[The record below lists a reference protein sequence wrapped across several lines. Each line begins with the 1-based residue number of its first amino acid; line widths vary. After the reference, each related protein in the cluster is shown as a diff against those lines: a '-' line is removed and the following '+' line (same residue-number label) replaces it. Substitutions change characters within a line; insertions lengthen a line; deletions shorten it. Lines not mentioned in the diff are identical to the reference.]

1 MKDSM
6 EEEHLQLDDAT
17 AAAQEASIVSSPFG
31 ESEISILL
39 QKTISDVTENMDEQ
53 DRADFISHIF
63 EEGGNLSQESLLANV
78 TTQVTKSLAVPN
90 YKPDQAV
97 REASL
102 ARENKWT
109 HVNAGV
115 VYTASNALEVYLG
128 TPEHPL
134 ELPQALEKIRQLSES
149 TVLTARI
156 LLGLWNSRRRNAH
169 VSKGDSVAVL
179 LEEILL
185 WQGITKQSRV
195 AFEGSTKKYT
205 EGYRAEQKQRVMTDL
220 VLLAACSVRG
230 HCTIT
235 INGRSKKIFLDGPY
249 LHFTTVKTETL
260 FGETVLGFLVSPG
273 GWIHAYEEHQNY
285 YLAEVD
291 SRIFSELHPVTDRYA
306 LRIALYLTERWRE
319 QAKQGSFS
327 TPITMID
334 LLTASMIEVD
344 KRHLTTEFAPAI
356 EKALVRLESMSI
368 IGRQVCVSGFH
379 IGVQETEEKTW
390 LMHTC
395 MKMHR
400 PPLKGETQPGA
411 PEDPCA
417 TAIEY
422 EANRWGKDWL
432 TGSWEILPPME
443 LIRTYQAIQ
452 AAQIRNKQRGK
463 RVTKPRKAEAT

>member
-379 IGVQETEEKTW
+379 IGVQ
-390 LMHTC
+390 
-395 MKMHR
+395 
-400 PPLKGETQPGA
+400 
-411 PEDPCA
+411 
-417 TAIEY
+417 
-422 EANRWGKDWL
+422 
-432 TGSWEILPPME
+432 
-443 LIRTYQAIQ
+443 
-452 AAQIRNKQRGK
+452 
-463 RVTKPRKAEAT
+463 

>member
-1 MKDSM
+1 M
-6 EEEHLQLDDAT
+6 EEEHLQLDDT
-17 AAAQEASIVSSPFG
+17 AAAAQDVPIVSSPFG
-31 ESEISILL
+31 ESEISLLL
-39 QKTISDVTENMDEQ
+39 QKTISDVTENMGEQ
-53 DRADFISHIF
+53 DRADFISRIF

-78 TTQVTKSLAVPN
+78 TTQVTKSIAVPN

-102 ARENKWT
+102 ARKNKWIP
-109 HVNAGV
+109 VGAGV

-134 ELPQALEKIRQLSES
+134 DLPQALQQIRQLSES
-149 TVLTARI
+149 TVLTGRI

-185 WQGITKQSRV
+185 WQGIQKQSRV
-195 AFEGSTKKYT
+195 AYEGSTKKYT
-205 EGYRAEQKQRVMTDL
+205 EGYRAEQKQRVITDL

-235 INGRSKKIFLDGPY
+235 INGRTKKIFLDGPY

-260 FGETVLGFLVSPG
+260 FGETVLGFIVSPG

-319 QAKQGSFS
+319 QARQGSFS
-327 TPITMID
+327 TPITMMD
-334 LLTASMIEVD
+334 LLAASMIEVD
-344 KRHLTTEFAPAI
+344 RRHLTTEFAPAI
-356 EKALVRLESMSI
+356 EKALIKLEKMNV
-368 IGRQVCVSGFH
+368 IGKQACISGFH
-379 IGVQETEEKTW
+379 IGIQEIEENSW
-390 LMHTC
+390 LVNTC
-395 MKMHR
+395 MKMHL
-400 PPLKGETQPGA
+400 PSKKGEQQPGGSG
-411 PEDPCA
+411 DPCA
-417 TAIEY
+417 TAVEY

-432 TGSWEILPPME
+432 TGSWELLPPME
-443 LIRTYQAIQ
+443 LIHTYQAIQ
-452 AAQIRNKQRGK
+452 TAQMRNQQRGK
-463 RVTKPRKAEAT
+463 RVPKSQKAKTT